1 MATCRH
7 CGQDIVPGKEIE
19 QHYCCAGCKAAH
31 DLVEGLGLDLYYQ
44 RRTFDPTQRA
54 LIPEDDDSVHL
65 DFAIHARPHPGGEQV
80 LYLMVEGLHCAACVW
95 LIENV
100 LARQAGVTH
109 ARLNMTTRRLEL
121 RWKEGLADPNLL
133 VHSITQ
139 LGYRLVPYDPQK
151 IGDAVSAHEKELLKC
166 MAVAGFAAGNVML
179 FSVSIWAG
187 EAQYMG
193 WATRTFLHWLS
204 ALIVL
209 PAVVYAGRPFFK
221 SALEALKAKRTN
233 MDVPISLGVL
243 LATGMSLW
251 ETMRAGEH
259 AYFDAAI
266 SLLFFLLIGRYLDSR
281 ARGRARSA
289 ASHLIALGARSVTVL
304 LADGTRKLLPPGQ
317 VPVGSVVLVA
327 PGERIGIDGKVSDG
341 VSDLDA
347 SLISGETL
355 PIQAKQGTAVFA
367 GMMNLSAALRLEVT
381 AVGEATL
388 LAEIV
393 RLMEGAEQGRARYAA
408 VADRVARWYAPVVHT
423 AALGTFLFWTLVLG
437 AAWQP
442 ALLIA
447 VSVLIITCPCA
458 LALAVPVVQVV
469 ASGRLM
475 RQGILMKSATALERL
490 AQVDAILFDKTGTLT
505 LGRPELLPGDWTV
518 EDLALAASLAGAS
531 RHPLARALL
540 RKCPEVEILKD
551 VTELAG
557 LGLESNGIRLGRRAW
572 CQVSDELE
580 GGEGPELWLARPGR
594 APVRFAF
601 ADAPRPDAKDTVEV
615 LKKMKIPLELVSG
628 DRTGAVQ
635 ALADKVGLEHWRA
648 QCLPADK
655 VARLEELKRSAHK
668 PLMVGDGLNDAPAL
682 SAAFVSMSPSTAVDV
697 SQTAA
702 DVIFQG
708 DRLMSVAETLSV
720 AQRANMLVKQNFGLA
735 LAYNLV
741 TVPLAMAGHVTP
753 LIAAVAMSSSSLV
766 VILNALRLGQRRR

>member
-1 MATCRH
+1 MSTCRH
-7 CGQDIVPGKEIE
+7 CGQDLIPGKEID
-19 QHYCCAGCKAAH
+19 QHYCCTGCRAAH

-44 RRTFDPTQRA
+44 RRSLDPTVRP
-54 LIPEDDDSVHL
+54 LVPEEGETAAI
-65 DFAIHARPHPGGEQV
+65 DFSMHAKPYQNGERV

-100 LARQAGVTH
+100 LARQPGVTH

-121 RWKEGLADPNLL
+121 RWKDGANDPDRL
-133 VHSITQ
+133 VHSVTG
-139 LGYRLVPYDPQK
+139 LGYRLVPYDPQR

-187 EAQYMG
+187 QAEYMG
-193 WATRTFLHWLS
+193 WATRTFMHWLS

-209 PAVVYAGRPFFK
+209 PAVVYSGRPFFK
-221 SALEALKAKRTN
+221 SAWEALSAKRTN

-304 LADGTRKLLPPGQ
+304 LADGTRKLLPPEQ
-317 VPVGSVVLVA
+317 VAVGSTVLVA
-327 PGERIGIDGKVSDG
+327 PGERIGIDGKVVEG
-341 VSDLDA
+341 ESDLDA

-355 PIQAKQGTAVFA
+355 PAPAKPGTKVFA
-367 GMMNLSAALRLEVT
+367 GMMNLSGALQLEVT

-393 RLMEGAEQGRARYAA
+393 RLMESAEQGRARYAA
-408 VADRVARWYAPVVHT
+408 IADRVARWYAPVVHT
-423 AALGTFLFWTLVLG
+423 AALGTFIYWTLVLG
-437 AAWQP
+437 MAWQP

-475 RQGILMKSATALERL
+475 RQGILLKSATALERL
-490 AQVDAILFDKTGTLT
+490 AQVDHILFDKTGTLT
-505 LGRPELLPGDWTV
+505 LGRPELQPGDWTQK
-518 EDLALAASLAGAS
+518 DLIEAASMAAAS
-531 RHPLARALL
+531 RHPLAKALV
-540 RKCPEVEILKD
+540 RRCPEAAPKKD

-557 LGLESNGIRLGRRAW
+557 LGLESDGVRLGRRAW
-572 CQVSDELE
+572 CQVSDELD
-580 GGEGPELWLARPGR
+580 GGEGPELWLARQSGSPI
-594 APVRFAF
+594 RFAF
-601 ADAPRPDAKDTVEV
+601 EDAPRPDALETVRS
-615 LKKMKIPLELVSG
+615 LKKMKYPLELLSG
-628 DRTGAVQ
+628 DRTFAVE
-635 ALADKVGLEHWRA
+635 ALAAKIGLDRWRA
-648 QCLPADK
+648 LCLPADK
-655 VARLEELKRSAHK
+655 VARLDELKRSNHK

-702 DVIFQG
+702 DVVFQG

-720 AQRANMLVKQNFGLA
+720 ARRANMLVKQNFGLA

-753 LIAAVAMSSSSLV
+753 LIAAIAMSSSSLI
-766 VILNALRLGQRRR
+766 VILNALRLGRRG

>member
-1 MATCRH
+1 MASCRH
-7 CGQDIVPGKEIE
+7 CGQDLIPGKEIGG
-19 QHYCCAGCKAAH
+19 QYCCAGCQAAH
-31 DLVEGLGLDLYYQ
+31 DLVEGLGLDQYYQ
-44 RRTFDPTQRA
+44 RRSLDPAQRP
-54 LIPEDDDSVHL
+54 LVPEEDDAARV
-65 DFAIHARPHPGGEQV
+65 DFTQHAKPGQKGDLV

-100 LARQAGVTH
+100 LARQPGVTH

-121 RWKEGLADPNLL
+121 RWTDGAADPNLL
-133 VHSITQ
+133 ARSVTQ
-139 LGYRLVPYDPQK
+139 LGYRLVPYDPAR

-187 EAQYMG
+187 QADYMG

-204 ALIVL
+204 ALIAL
-209 PAVVYAGRPFFK
+209 PAVVYSGRPFFK
-221 SALEALKAKRTN
+221 SAYEALSAKRTN

-251 ETMRAGEH
+251 ETVRAGEH

-304 LADGTRKLLPPGQ
+304 LADGARTLLPPQQ
-317 VPVGSVVLVA
+317 VATGSIVLVA
-327 PGERIGIDGKVSDG
+327 PGERIGIDGKVSEG

-355 PIQAKQGTAVFA
+355 PIQAKPGTPVFA
-367 GMMNLSAALRLEVT
+367 GMLNLSAALRLEVT
-381 AVGEATL
+381 AAGEATL

-393 RLMEGAEQGRARYAA
+393 RLMENAEQGRARYAA
-408 VADRVARWYAPVVHT
+408 IADRVARWYAPVVHT
-423 AALGTFLFWTLVLG
+423 AALGTFLFWTLILG
-437 AAWQP
+437 TAWQP
-442 ALLIA
+442 ALMIA

-490 AQVDAILFDKTGTLT
+490 AQVDHILFDKTGTLT
-505 LGRPELLPGDWTV
+505 LGRPELLPGDWTAA
-518 EDLALAASLAGAS
+518 DLALAASLAVSS
-531 RHPLARALL
+531 RHPLARALA
-540 RKCPEVEILKD
+540 RRCPEAAPMRE

-557 LGLESNGIRLGRRAW
+557 LGLEGDGVRLGRRAW

-580 GGEGPELWLARPGR
+580 GGEGPELWLARTGR
-594 APVRFAF
+594 QPVRFAF
-601 ADAPRPDAKDTVEV
+601 EDSPRPDSKETVNA
-615 LKKMKIPLELVSG
+615 LTKMKYSLELLSG
-628 DRTGAVQ
+628 DRAFAVES
-635 ALADKVGLEHWRA
+635 LANRLGVAKWRA
-648 QCLPADK
+648 LCLPADK
-655 VARLEELKRSAHK
+655 VARLEELKQAGHK

-708 DRLMSVAETLSV
+708 DRLMSVAETLRV
-720 AQRANMLVKQNFGLA
+720 AKKSNMLVKQNFGLA

-753 LIAAVAMSSSSLV
+753 LIAAIAMSSSSVV
-766 VILNALRLGQRRR
+766 VIVNALRLGRR